1 MAGAINKFFV
11 TSMFMWMAPIGVLF
25 AFNHDWLPGLSQLS
39 PHTLTLLSGL
49 VAVVSVNI
57 VMGFYIYIAMKE
69 PVDKHEPHPGFV
81 AEARASLNKL
91 NKGKEASMVSKK
103 D

>member
-1 MAGAINKFFV
+1 MAGAANKFFV
-11 TSMFMWMAPIGVLF
+11 TSMFIWMAPIAVLF
-25 AFNHDWLPGLSQLS
+25 AFNHDLLPGLSQLS

-57 VMGFYIYIAMKE
+57 VMGFYIYIAVK
-69 PVDKHEPHPGFV
+69 DKHEPTSA
-81 AEARASLNKL
+81 AEAKASLTKL
-91 NKGKEASMVSKK
+91 NKGKTASRASKK